1 MNRWTLLF
9 VATYVAFAFGATAQT
24 PPNGGQA
31 PDPVFMTKA
40 VQVLQQQRNNA
51 QDQLAAEQ
59 ARRIMVEEE
68 VTKLKVELEAAT
80 KKLAEKP
87 KE

>member
-1 MNRWTLLF
+1 MNKLVFLAVILALIGGGL
-9 VATYVAFAFGATAQT
+9 VARAQA
-24 PPNGGQA
+24 PGGP
-31 PDPVFMTKA
+31 PDPVFLTKA
-40 VQVLQQQRNNA
+40 LQVLQQQRNNA

-68 VTKLKVELEAAT
+68 NAKLKADIEAA
-80 KKLAEKP
+80 KKP